1 MGSSNLSRDVR
12 FHIGRDSTCG
22 VAQCALLGL
31 VDDGRVD
38 PEDIGID
45 GSRKR
50 VTVSVIDKRA
60 RLLWRIDAKLDLLLK
75 PFGIDFDPHNSLPHE
90 VVDAMQ
96 RGEKIRAIKYY
107 RDATGAP
114 LKDAKVFIEEAE
126 RRLNLS

>member
-1 MGSSNLSRDVR
+1 MAISETAIAFIAVVFVFSFGMS
-12 FHIGRDSTCG
+12 
-22 VAQCALLGL
+22 L
-31 VDDGRVD
+31 V
-38 PEDIGID
+38 
-45 GSRKR
+45 R

-75 PFGIDFDPHNSLPHE
+75 HFGIDFDPHKSPPHE

-126 RRLNLS
+126 RRVNLS